1 LNVLDHWSHLAF
13 LVGFFVYMRTR
24 HAFEARFK
32 GTESLERRVD
42 RVELVTLVAVS
53 LGAGVLPLLFLFSPW
68 LAFAD
73 VSLPLWCEVLG
84 AASMLA
90 GLWLFWRSHADL
102 GRQWSVTLELRKD
115 HQLVTRGVYRRVRH
129 PMYTAILLVGA
140 AQGLMLHN
148 ALAGW
153 SGMATLSVLIAL
165 RLPKE
170 EAMLVDQFG
179 QDYRD
184 YTARTGRLLPRLGGG
199 Q

>member
-1 LNVLDHWSHLAF
+1 MNILDHWSHAAF
-13 LVGFFVYMRTR
+13 FVGFVVYMRTR
-24 HAFEARFK
+24 HSFEARFK
-32 GTESLERRVD
+32 GTESLERRFD
-42 RVELVTLVAVS
+42 RVERVTLMLVGIGVAI
-53 LGAGVLPLLFLFSPW
+53 LPLLFLFSPW

-84 AASMLA
+84 GVLMLA

-115 HQLVTRGVYRRVRH
+115 HALVTQGVYRRIRH
-129 PMYTAILLVGA
+129 PMYTAILLFST

-153 SGMATLSVLIAL
+153 SALATLCVLIAL

-170 EAMLVDQFG
+170 EAMLIEHFG

-184 YTARTGRLLPRLGGG
+184 YMARTGRLLPRLGGG
-199 Q
+199 R